1 MNNKKNNSTSLKY
14 ELVNFCEFDKF
25 AIKSYCAVH
34 DVPENL
40 NLGDI
45 TKIDETRLK
54 PFNMICGGSPCQD
67 FSVAGKQSGSKW
79 KCDDCGEEYNPMT
92 VHYSKRHM
100 CPKCGGENLNKTRS
114 SLLVEWL
121 RIIRTNK
128 PKWGIYENVKNI
140 VGRQFK
146 ETFDLFIQELHEYGY
161 NTYYKVLNA
170 KDYGVPQNRER
181 IYLLII
187 LKEFDNGKFEFPNG
201 FDNGKRLKDILE
213 DEVDEKFYISDE
225 KVAKIQ
231 KSNFNSTK
239 TMIQKSDI
247 CQTLCARDFKDPKCV
262 LVKASINMVGM
273 LDIKGNEQNR
283 RVYGTDGISPTLTTM
298 QGGNTQPKIIINAES
313 AEIRPKDRDYNKKG
327 LPRNPQLEIF
337 GDGINYAS
345 LAGRQSKIVE
355 EYETGDIRV
364 RKITPK
370 ESWRLM
376 GFDDLDFEK
385 AQASGVSNSQLYKQ
399 AGNSI
404 VVDVLYYIFKNIY
417 TAMPYLF
424 NDLKVGSYFSGIGAF
439 EKGLDRLYEDISS
452 EQINTKN

>member
-1 MNNKKNNSTSLKY
+1 
-14 ELVNFCEFDKF
+14 
-25 AIKSYCAVH
+25 
-34 DVPENL
+34 
-40 NLGDI
+40 
-45 TKIDETRLK
+45 
-54 PFNMICGGSPCQD
+54 MICGGSPCQD

-313 AEIRPKDRDYNKKG
+313 AEIRPKDRDCNKKR
-327 LPRNPQLEIF
+327 LPWNPQLEIF
-337 GDGINYAS
+337 GDGINYAL
-345 LAGRQSKIVE
+345 LAGKQSKIVE
-355 EYETGDIRV
+355 EYETGDIRA

>member
-1 MNNKKNNSTSLKY
+1 
-14 ELVNFCEFDKF
+14 
-25 AIKSYCAVH
+25 
-34 DVPENL
+34 
-40 NLGDI
+40 
-45 TKIDETRLK
+45 
-54 PFNMICGGSPCQD
+54 MICGGSPCQD

-337 GDGINYAS
+337 GDSINYAL
-345 LAGRQSKIVE
+345 LAGKQSKIVE
-355 EYETGDIRV
+355 EYETGDIRA

-404 VVDVLYYIFKNIY
+404 VVDVLYYIFKNLY

>member
-1 MNNKKNNSTSLKY
+1 
-14 ELVNFCEFDKF
+14 
-25 AIKSYCAVH
+25 
-34 DVPENL
+34 
-40 NLGDI
+40 
-45 TKIDETRLK
+45 
-54 PFNMICGGSPCQD
+54 MICGGSPCQD

-140 VGRQFK
+140 VGKQFK

-262 LVKASINMVGM
+262 LVKESINMVGM
-273 LDIKGNEQNR
+273 LDIKDNEQNR

-298 QGGNTQPKIIINAES
+298 QGGNAQPKIIINAES
-313 AEIRPKDRDYNKKG
+313 AEIRPKDRDCNKKG

-337 GDGINYAS
+337 GDDINYAL
-345 LAGRQSKIVE
+345 LAGKQSKIVE
-355 EYETGDIRV
+355 EYETEDIRV

>member
-1 MNNKKNNSTSLKY
+1 
-14 ELVNFCEFDKF
+14 
-25 AIKSYCAVH
+25 
-34 DVPENL
+34 
-40 NLGDI
+40 
-45 TKIDETRLK
+45 
-54 PFNMICGGSPCQD
+54 MICGGSPCQD

-247 CQTLCARDFKDPKCV
+247 CQTLCARDFEDPKCV

-337 GDGINYAS
+337 GDDINYAL
-345 LAGRQSKIVE
+345 LAGKQSKIVE
-355 EYETGDIRV
+355 EYETGDIRA